1 MRERKIKSHIVGPL
15 LGVIAAAGLAV
26 SGAQAHGP
34 SRQKVTESIEINA
47 PAAQV
52 WKLIGNFQDMSWANG
67 VAKTTGTGGNE
78 PNNATR
84 VITLTSGAQITQ
96 DLERYDA
103 AGMSYGYFTDKIDVK
118 VLPVNDYS
126 GVISVQADG
135 NNSKVT
141 WEAAFYRGYM
151 NNDPPPNLNDDAAM
165 KAVTNLLKTDLAAL
179 KKKVEATH

>member
-1 MRERKIKSHIVGPL
+1 MTGRKITARIIGPL
-15 LGVIAAAGLAV
+15 VGLVAAGLAV

-52 WKLIGNFQDMSWANG
+52 WKLIGNFQDMSWADG

-78 PNNATR
+78 PNTATR
-84 VITLTSGAQITQ
+84 VVTLTSGATIAQ
-96 DLERYDA
+96 DLTRYDNDE
-103 AGMSYGYFTDKIDVK
+103 MVYGYFTDKIDVK

-126 GVISVQADG
+126 GSIQVQAEG
-135 NNSKVT
+135 NKSKVT

-151 NNDPPPNLNDDAAM
+151 NNDPPPELSDDAAL
-165 KAVTNLLKTDLAAL
+165 KAVTKLLQTDLAAL